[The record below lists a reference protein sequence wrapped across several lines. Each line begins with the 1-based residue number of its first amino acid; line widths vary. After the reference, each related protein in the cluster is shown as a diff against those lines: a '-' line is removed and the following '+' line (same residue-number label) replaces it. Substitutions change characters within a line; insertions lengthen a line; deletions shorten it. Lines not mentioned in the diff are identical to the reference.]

1 MARRGENIYKRKD
14 GRWEGRMRIEQ
25 PDGVIKLH
33 SVYAHSYLEIKRKMK
48 DFCAAD
54 YNPKTADRTVE
65 YYTEQWLKAV
75 KLRCK
80 QSSYSKYSNV
90 CKNHIIPVLGCIRV
104 SCLNNEDI
112 YRLLSANKALAP
124 KTLSDVLCVL
134 KMIYSYAESVGGKGR
149 VHLDEISV
157 RIPKS
162 AVQVLSID
170 EQRKLVQYLLTD
182 VDLVKLGIYLVICT
196 GIRIGEL
203 CALRRE
209 CIDLQNGLL
218 HIGATMQRVQT
229 DDAEKKTEVI
239 ITEPKSACSVR
250 VIPLT
255 QSMIKIFAPH
265 FLNMPDNAYLL
276 TGVGGRFIEPN
287 TMRYH
292 FSKILNACGVQQ
304 IKFHALRHSFATRCV
319 ESGVDVK
326 TLSEIL
332 GHENVNIT
340 LNRYVHSSVDL
351 KRRSMEKLCCSDAYL
366 PSILSS
372 ISAQGSSDKGLTDRL
387 FQM

>member
-1 MARRGENIYKRKD
+1 MARRGENVYKRKD
-14 GRWEGRMRIEQ
+14 GRWEGRIQIEQ
-25 PDGVIKLH
+25 PNGKMKFH
-33 SVYAHSYLEIKRKMK
+33 SVYAHSYSEIKQKMK
-48 DFCAAD
+48 NFSAVD
-54 YNPKTADRTVE
+54 YNSKTVNKTIE
-65 YYTEQWLKAV
+65 YYTEQWLQTV

-80 QSSYSKYSNV
+80 QSTYSKYSNI
-90 CKNHIIPVLGCIRV
+90 CKNHIIPILGKVRI
-104 SCLNNEDI
+104 NN
-112 YRLLSANKALAP
+112 LSNGDVCHMLYVDEKFAP
-124 KTLSDVLCVL
+124 KTLNDILCVL
-134 KMIYSYAESVGGKGR
+134 KMICSYAESADCKVCTQ
-149 VHLDEISV
+149 LNEISV
-157 RIPKS
+157 RVPKS
-162 AVQVLSID
+162 VVQVLPID
-170 EQRKLVQYLLTD
+170 EQRRLVQYLLTD
-182 VDLVKLGIYLVICT
+182 VDLIKLGVYLVICT

-209 CIDLQNGLL
+209 CIDLQNGLI

-255 QSMIKIFAPH
+255 ESMIKIFEPH

-276 TGVGGRFIEPN
+276 TGERGRFIEPN

-292 FSKILNACGVQQ
+292 FSKILKACGVQK
-304 IKFHALRHSFATRCV
+304 IKFHALRHSFATRCI

-351 KRRSMEKLCCSDAYL
+351 KRKSMEKLCCSTAYL

-372 ISAQGSSDKGLTDRL
+372 SSAQVGSDKGLTDRL
-387 FQM
+387 YQM